1 MRYDHDDSVG
11 HELSKFRGFLGCQ
24 RLNRGLLSCGHS
36 KHCRGRHRTSR
47 SLPPSSSH
55 NHASQKS
62 PHSVSFLQTSHPIGC
77 VRLELRHSGICV
89 HAAHYH
95 RSRQKR
101 ITGPE
106 HVPAQHTASVTPHS
120 ARATAIIHSYC
131 YCWGRAAGY
140 RIPYR
145 VADRETTHT
154 WMSAEN

>member
-1 MRYDHDDSVG
+1 MVVEWLWSRCGVVVEWLWCGCGVG
-11 HELSKFRGFLGCQ
+11 VEWLWSEKNWVKVGT
-24 RLNRGLLSCGHS
+24 CGPPYS

-55 NHASQKS
+55 NHTSQKS
-62 PHSVSFLQTSHPIGC
+62 LFTQSTAAPHSVSFLQTSHPIGC

-120 ARATAIIHSYC
+120 ARATAIIHSYS
-131 YCWGRAAGY
+131 
-140 RIPYR
+140 
-145 VADRETTHT
+145 
-154 WMSAEN
+154 SA